1 MPRKEKTA
9 KLESVVKTP
18 VAPTATAEA
27 PATATS
33 DPQLPQLTLADIKN
47 TIDVIDYAAAQG
59 AFKGWETIT
68 QVLQV
73 RQRLATFVE
82 AATPKVSGE
91 PITETATP
99 EAANS

>member
-9 KLESVVKTP
+9 KPETVVETQVTP
-18 VAPTATAEA
+18 TETPAAPTTTA
-27 PATATS
+27 S
-33 DPQLPQLTLADIKN
+33 DPQLTLADIKN
-47 TIDVIDYAAAQG
+47 TINVIDYAAAQG